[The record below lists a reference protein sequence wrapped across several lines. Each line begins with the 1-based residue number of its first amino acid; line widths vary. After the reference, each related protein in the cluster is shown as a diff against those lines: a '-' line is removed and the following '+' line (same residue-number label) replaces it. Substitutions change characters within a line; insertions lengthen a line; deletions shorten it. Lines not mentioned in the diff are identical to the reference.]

1 MNKKNTVELR
11 DMRLIILSRS
21 MERQAGHNGK
31 SLVNA

>member
-11 DMRLIILSRS
+11 DMRLITLSRS

-31 SLVNA
+31 SLVND